1 MVVYRPPAGAYLEFL
16 SEFSDFLADL
26 VLSSDKVVIVG
37 DFNIHMD
44 VDSDSL
50 KLAFTSLL
58 ELLGISQKVNEAT
71 ALIIPWIWSS
81 PMV

>member
-16 SEFSDFLADL
+16 SEFSDFLSGL
-26 VLSSDKVVIVG
+26 LISTDKVIIVG

-50 KLAFTSLL
+50 KLAFNSLL
-58 ELLGISQKVNEAT
+58 ESLGI
-71 ALIIPWIWSS
+71 
-81 PMV
+81 